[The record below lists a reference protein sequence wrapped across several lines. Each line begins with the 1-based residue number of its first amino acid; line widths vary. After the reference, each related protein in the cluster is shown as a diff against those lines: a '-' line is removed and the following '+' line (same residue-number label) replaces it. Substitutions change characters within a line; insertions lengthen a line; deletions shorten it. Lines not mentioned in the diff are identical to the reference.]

1 MTPKSTPLNARRQ
14 WLSQVGLA
22 GLVPVL
28 GSTPVMAEQ
37 PKATSVRFCFNTATL
52 RGQKKPLSELV
63 EVVAK
68 AGYHAIEPWMG
79 EIETHRNSG
88 KSLKDLGKQIRDAG
102 LEVPS
107 AIGFAEWI
115 SEDPVKRKKGL
126 EQAKKD
132 MELVREIGGTRIAA
146 PPSGATQTPV
156 LDLDAVTERYATL
169 LKLGR
174 EVGII
179 PQLEMW
185 GFSKNLS
192 RTSEVAQVA
201 LNTGDPSACIL
212 ADIYHIH
219 KGGSSLNTIQ
229 LLSAQALQVFHMND
243 FPANPTR
250 EKIVDADRVY
260 PGDGVAPLGQIL
272 SRMIL
277 AGFRGYLS
285 LELFN
290 PNYYKED
297 ALVVANTGLAKMKA
311 VVAKAMA

>member
-1 MTPKSTPLNARRQ
+1 M
-14 WLSQVGLA
+14 
-22 GLVPVL
+22 VPAL
-28 GSTPVMAEQ
+28 GSTNVMPEQ
-37 PKATSVRFCFNTATL
+37 SKVLGLRYCFNTATL
-52 RGQKKPLSELV
+52 RGQKKPLTELV
-63 EVVAK
+63 EIVAK
-68 AGYHAIEPWMG
+68 AGFHAIEPWIG
-79 EIETHRNSG
+79 EIESHRNLG
-88 KSLKDLGKQIRDAG
+88 KSLKDLGKQISDAG
-102 LEVPS
+102 LSVPS

-115 SEDPVKRKKGL
+115 AEDPVKRKKGL
-126 EQAKKD
+126 EQAKRD

-146 PPSGATQTPV
+146 PPSGATQAPV

-169 LKLGR
+169 LKLGK
-174 EVGII
+174 EVGIT

-229 LLSAQALQVFHMND
+229 LLSPQALQVFHMND

-272 SRMIL
+272 GRMVQ

-290 PNYYKED
+290 PTYYKQD
-297 ALVVANTGLAKMKA
+297 ALLVAQTGLAKMKA
-311 VVAKAMA
+311 VVALSMG